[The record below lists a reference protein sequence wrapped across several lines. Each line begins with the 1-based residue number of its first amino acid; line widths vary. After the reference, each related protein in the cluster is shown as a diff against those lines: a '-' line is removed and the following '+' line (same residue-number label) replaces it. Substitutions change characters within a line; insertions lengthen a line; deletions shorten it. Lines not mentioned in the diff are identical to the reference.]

1 MTATIAF
8 ESKTSEFL
16 ECSCGNNVMQD
27 GFEDIGDACENPHYK
42 CGKCGAYACVD
53 YDFRIVNNIDQA
65 QAGDRR

>member
-1 MTATIAF
+1 MATIAF

-42 CGKCGAYACVD
+42 CGGCGAYACVD
-53 YDFRIVNNIDQA
+53 YDLRIVNNIDQA
-65 QAGDRR
+65 QAGDWR